1 MGAAQSGAPAL
12 VREGSGCARSGARS
26 ESPRRTALKPHF
38 ERRAFTT
45 SRFVISGA
53 TRCGG
58 RIGGGDDK
66 KAGAAQSW
74 AAARSVLLPSR
85 QPLSIMV
92 GSPLV
97 REGGGPGGGRA
108 RSEPSRRTASMSYF
122 EYCAF
127 TARRFARS
135 GAARCGGGISGG
147 DDNKR
152 DNKAGAAQSRAAA
165 RPVLL

>member
-26 ESPRRTALKPHF
+26 ESPRRTAPMPHF

-85 QPLSIMV
+85 QPLSIMA

-97 REGGGPGGGRA
+97 REGGGRA

-147 DDNKR
+147 DDNKAGAR
-152 DNKAGAAQSRAAA
+152 AGAAQSRAAA

>member
-12 VREGSGCARSGARS
+12 VREGSGCARS
-26 ESPRRTALKPHF
+26 ESPRRTAPMPHF
-38 ERRAFTT
+38 ERRAFTAR
-45 SRFVISGA
+45 RFVILGV

-58 RIGGGDDK
+58 GISGGDDN

-97 REGGGPGGGRA
+97 REGGGRA
-108 RSEPSRRTASMSYF
+108 RSEPSRRTAPMLCS
-122 EYCAF
+122 EYRAF

-135 GAARCGGGISGG
+135 GATRCGGGISGG
-147 DDNKR
+147 DDNK
-152 DNKAGAAQSRAAA
+152 AGAAQSSGPCTKFVSCLPGEFA
-165 RPVLL
+165 LH

>member
-12 VREGSGCARSGARS
+12 VREGSGCARS
-26 ESPRRTALKPHF
+26 ESPRRTAPMPHF

-85 QPLSIMV
+85 QPLSIMA

-97 REGGGPGGGRA
+97 REGGGRA
-108 RSEPSRRTASMSYF
+108 RSEPSRRTASISYF

-135 GAARCGGGISGG
+135 GATRCGGGISGG
-147 DDNKR
+147 DDNKAGAR
-152 DNKAGAAQSRAAA
+152 AGAGAGAAQSRAAA
-165 RPVLL
+165 RPVVL